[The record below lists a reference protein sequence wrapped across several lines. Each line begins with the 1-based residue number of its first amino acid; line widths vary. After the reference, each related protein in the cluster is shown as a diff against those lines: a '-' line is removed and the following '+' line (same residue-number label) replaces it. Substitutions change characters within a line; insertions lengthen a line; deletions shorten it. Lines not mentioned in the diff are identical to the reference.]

1 MILCENF
8 KRHARPF
15 LARMAA
21 KQTDLEALL
30 AENFSCK
37 ICSQILSDP
46 VQCQN
51 KEHYYCRGC
60 ITSRLRHAKTCPLC
74 KDDLSLE
81 TLRPPSR
88 IVADVVSKLKKPG
101 CSHVSRGCTENVKAD
116 ELLLHEQKCGYAPV
130 VCSNEGCKQTVNRRV
145 KESHETKECK
155 FRKITCESCQEEMSY
170 GLYQMHLCSLREEFD
185 RMKSRL
191 AEASKVLEEIS
202 DNQANLEEKL
212 ETYEMFEQSDY
223 EESLSDSSSI
233 AMAEASASPTALPME
248 GQIFIISGGFWRR
261 EKSVEVFDWSTRT
274 WTYFQDCL
282 RVARSSC
289 IAFVEGN
296 KIMIYGGQSS
306 RKFECL
312 TPSENGI
319 TSTLLQSSSQRL
331 GFFNDYNGVK
341 YGNRIITFYR
351 DVVQTNLEPPYY
363 STTLVGESYTRLVC
377 GVVQIGN
384 SIYIIGGQP
393 SRLERYDVAKNK
405 MELLS
410 PVPYEVSRMACVA
423 YKDNI
428 IIIGGEGERR
438 LPLNDVM
445 MYNVTT
451 QKYKKLPSMLEQR
464 VGCSAVIKDGMI
476 VVMGGGRRNRK
487 NGIAPKKSAEYHVI
501 GEDAWHEL
509 PNMHEPRAYATAIVY
524 K

>member
-1 MILCENF
+1 MKNF
-8 KRHARPF
+8 KRNARPL

-60 ITSRLRHAKTCPLC
+60 IKKRLRKSKTCPLC

-88 IVADVVSKLKKPG
+88 IVANVVSQLKKPG
-101 CSHVSRGCTENVKAD
+101 CSPVSRGCREDVSVE
-116 ELLLHEQKCGYAPV
+116 ELLLHERTCGYAPV
-130 VCSNEGCKQTVNRRV
+130 VSSNQGCKRTVNRH
-145 KESHETKECK
+145 KESHEPKRK
-155 FRKITCESCQEEMSY
+155 FRKITCESCDEGMDR
-170 GLYQMHLCSLREEFD
+170 GLYETYLREKVD

-191 AEASKVLEEIS
+191 TKAKKISK
-202 DNQANLEEKL
+202 AKPEEKL
-212 ETYEMFEQSDY
+212 ETYEMYEQSDH
-223 EESLSDSSSI
+223 EEYSSDSRSCI
-233 AMAEASASPTALPME
+233 ATRKTSTNVTALPME
-248 GQIFIISGGFWRR
+248 GQIFIFGGSELHEWDYEC
-261 EKSVEVFDWSTRT
+261 EKSVEVFDWSTRK
-274 WTYFQDCL
+274 WTVYEDCL
-282 RVARSSC
+282 QENRSSS
-289 IAFVEGN
+289 IAFLEGK
-296 KIMIYGGQSS
+296 KIIIYGG
-306 RKFECL
+306 KFSKKIECL
-312 TPSENGI
+312 TPSESGI
-319 TSTLLQSSSQRL
+319 RSTLLQSPSKRVGYS
-331 GFFNDYNGVK
+331 NDYNGVK

-351 DVVQTNLEPPYY
+351 DVVQTILEPPYHA
-363 STTLVGESYTRLVC
+363 TRLVGESYTRLVC

-405 MELLS
+405 IELLS
-410 PVPYEVSRMACVA
+410 PVPYEVSRMACVG
-423 YKDNI
+423 YKNNI
-428 IIIGGEGERR
+428 IIIGGEGKDR

-451 QKYKKLPSMLEQR
+451 QKYKKLPSMLEKR
-464 VGCSAVIKDGMI
+464 AGCSAVIKDGMI

-487 NGIAPKKSAEYHVI
+487 NKIFPESSVEYHVI
-501 GEDAWHEL
+501 GEDAWYKL
-509 PNMHEPRAYATAIVY
+509 PNMHKARAYTTAIVY